1 MTVATATKTL
11 PPDLRT
17 LAGRLANER
26 IRPLTWREART
37 IRQDMLRRL
46 QAGED
51 AGKLAD
57 ELRQA
62 IDAAVAGQR
71 A

>member
-1 MTVATATKTL
+1 MTVATATKL

-26 IRPLTWREART
+26 IRPLAWREART
-37 IRQDMLRRL
+37 IRQDVLQRL
-46 QAGED
+46 QSGED
-51 AGKLAD
+51 AAALAD
-57 ELRQA
+57 ELRRA